1 MIADDRSGPASG
13 VSSSAAAARRGDAE
27 TQSASFEIGGL
38 RLELTASPGAA
49 RLVVSADGARDTY
62 VVEPLALSDWAGS
75 TEKLLTLHAV
85 PNPAAR
91 VEFRTPY
98 LIDREGRQSIAFEG
112 LVSELGVSYRLLV
125 KGAKNKVAG
134 LMIERDV
141 VRGVVEAAGGA
152 ALLAQRAS

>member
-1 MIADDRSGPASG
+1 VLNA
-13 VSSSAAAARRGDAE
+13 
-27 TQSASFEIGGL
+27 
-38 RLELTASPGAA
+38 
-49 RLVVSADGARDTY
+49 
-62 VVEPLALSDWAGS
+62 
-75 TEKLLTLHAV
+75 
-85 PNPAAR
+85 AAR

-125 KGAKNKVAG
+125 TGAKNKVAG